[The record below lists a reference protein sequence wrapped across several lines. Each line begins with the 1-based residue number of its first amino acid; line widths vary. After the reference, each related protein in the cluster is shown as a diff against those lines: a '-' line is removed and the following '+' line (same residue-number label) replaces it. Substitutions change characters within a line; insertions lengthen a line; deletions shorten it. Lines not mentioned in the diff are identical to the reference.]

1 MKNLTLI
8 LTFLAV
14 VNSTENQ
21 VNSVADYT
29 KSLKDLKLFC
39 TGKIVMDFCSKE
51 HLQLAEYYLLKQIE
65 QIRVKWVEVQRD
77 AVKAKR
83 LREQNRINGARW
95 LWILRSHFLD
105 RHI

>member
-8 LTFLAV
+8 LTLLAV
-14 VNSTENQ
+14 VNSKENQ
-21 VNSVADYT
+21 INSAADYT
-29 KSLKDLKLFC
+29 KSLNDLKNFC
-39 TGKIVMDFCSKE
+39 TGKKVMDFCSKE

-65 QIRVKWVEVQRD
+65 QIKVKMLEVQRD
-77 AVKAKR
+77 AVRAKR
-83 LREQNRINGARW
+83 LREQNRINGERW